1 MPDSGQNAVNSD
13 SSPQRVEVEIE
24 LDLKTAFGL
33 RVAAANAGCSEEMY
47 LRQLL
52 CRSMALQRKGFSIVP
67 KCIHG
72 LNNLPFT
79 MAILGFGVVN
89 SLKAFM

>member
-1 MPDSGQNAVNSD
+1 MSDLRQNAGDSD
-13 SSPQRVEVEIE
+13 PSLQRVEVEIE
-24 LDLKTAFGL
+24 LDLKTSFGL

-52 CRSMALQRKGFSIVP
+52 CRSMDLQRKGFSIVP

-72 LNNLPFT
+72 LNNFPISI
-79 MAILGFGVVN
+79 AILSLGVVN